1 LVAEVDKQ
9 LGGQDPSFANVD
21 ELPYLHAVINETL
34 RYGVYVDWLSCALI
48 AACLHILR
56 HV

>member
-48 AACLHILR
+48 AAC
-56 HV
+56 